1 MIGARRKGSVMPVKR
16 SPTGG
21 ALSWVV
27 GLVLVG
33 ALAVGAGWLIGQQ
46 ALNWRNPDQSS
57 SADTDSGD
65 TGYNYYPWKDPSTD
79 TSQQPA
85 SSGAAQTQGQA
96 QGQAS
101 GPVIDLPQSSIPAT
115 TPTSS
120 PPASAASSKFYRVRV
135 GSFGTREAAM
145 ETAMELEA
153 QGHPI
158 FVTGGGPWSVQVGA
172 FAKREN
178 AIALSDR
185 LANQGYDVTIHE

>member
-1 MIGARRKGSVMPVKR
+1 MPVKR
-16 SPTGG
+16 SSTGG

-27 GLVLVG
+27 AVVVLG
-33 ALAVGAGWLIGQQ
+33 AVAVGAGWLIGQQ
-46 ALNWRNPDQSS
+46 ALNWWNPDRSS
-57 SADTDSGD
+57 SAKTDSGD
-65 TGYNYYPWKDPSTD
+65 TGYSYYPWKDTSSD
-79 TSQQPA
+79 TSGQTA
-85 SSGAAQTQGQA
+85 SSGAAQTQTQA
-96 QGQAS
+96 QTQTSTPAIS
-101 GPVIDLPQSSIPAT
+101 LPQSTVPAT
-115 TPTSS
+115 APAGSS
-120 PPASAASSKFYRVRV
+120 ETGKFYRVRV
-135 GSFGTREAAM
+135 GSFATREAAM

>member
-1 MIGARRKGSVMPVKR
+1 MPVKR
-16 SPTGG
+16 SSTGG

-27 GLVLVG
+27 AVVVLG
-33 ALAVGAGWLIGQQ
+33 AVAVGAGWLIGQQ
-46 ALNWRNPDQSS
+46 ALNWWNPDRSS
-57 SADTDSGD
+57 SAKTDSGD
-65 TGYNYYPWKDPSTD
+65 TGYSYYPWKDTSSD
-79 TSQQPA
+79 TSGQTA
-85 SSGAAQTQGQA
+85 SSGAAQTQTQA
-96 QGQAS
+96 QTQTPT
-101 GPVIDLPQSSIPAT
+101 PVISLPQSTVPAT
-115 TPTSS
+115 APAGSS
-120 PPASAASSKFYRVRV
+120 ETGKFYRVRV
-135 GSFGTREAAM
+135 GSFATREAAM

>member
-1 MIGARRKGSVMPVKR
+1 M
-16 SPTGG
+16 
-21 ALSWVV
+21 
-27 GLVLVG
+27 
-33 ALAVGAGWLIGQQ
+33 
-46 ALNWRNPDQSS
+46 
-57 SADTDSGD
+57 
-65 TGYNYYPWKDPSTD
+65 
-79 TSQQPA
+79 
-85 SSGAAQTQGQA
+85 
-96 QGQAS
+96 
-101 GPVIDLPQSSIPAT
+101 
-115 TPTSS
+115 
-120 PPASAASSKFYRVRV
+120 